1 MALKLSPQIRVFAFV
16 GGTLVIAFALLMAVR
31 SGVIGGSSDNSTLAT
46 PAPAQAAPRPATT
59 PKPTTTPAAPAVKLL
74 PGLPSRLESAL
85 QRERVVVVSL
95 YTRGASVDRTAMA
108 EARQGARQ
116 VGAGFLATNL
126 LNEPQA
132 RAIQRLAGTV
142 SAPTVLVVKRP
153 GKIVARFAGFADAT
167 TVAQA
172 ARNAGAR

>member
-1 MALKLSPQIRVFAFV
+1 MALKLNPQTRVFALV
-16 GGTLVIAFALLMAVR
+16 GGALIIAFALLMAVR
-31 SGVIGGSSDNSTLAT
+31 SGVIGGSSESSTVAT
-46 PAPAQAAPRPATT
+46 PAPAQASTKPATSKPATT
-59 PKPTTTPAAPAVKLL
+59 PATPAVKLL

-95 YTRGASVDRTAMA
+95 YTRGASVDRTAMT